1 MSLAEAIDQLGE
13 LATEIKREA
22 FTDDKTSL
30 NSALALHQEGRLNN
44 AGGSE
49 SYVVVFGDL
58 NDFKHINDDY
68 SHEAGD
74 VALRAVGEIIRKI
87 VVEDLAGKA
96 FRRSGDEFVI
106 LLKPESLESFLSDA
120 ASFSNIPFSHNNSEL
135 ITGMSLGYAIGDGK
149 ASFDQLMQRADAACQ
164 IAKRPG
170 TDSCVIWTEDIDI
183 NPLVR
188 IGGWCQR
195 CMAKISCTL
204 PKHNAPTT
212 PTSCPCCGESLQDFQ
227 A

>member
-13 LATEIKREA
+13 LAAEIRREA

-30 NSALALHQEGRLNN
+30 QSALALYQEERLNN
-44 AGGSE
+44 TRRTE
-49 SYVVVFGDL
+49 PYVLIFGDL
-58 NDFKHINDDY
+58 DGFKHINDDY

-74 VALRAVGEIIRKI
+74 VALRAVGEAIRRI
-87 VVEDLAGKA
+87 VIDDLGGKA

-106 LLKPESLESFLSDA
+106 LLNQESLSRFLTTASSFRE
-120 ASFSNIPFSHNNSEL
+120 IPFSHNNRDL

-149 ASFDQLMQRADAACQ
+149 ASFEELLQRADAACQ

-170 TDSCVIWTEDIDI
+170 TDACTAWTEDIET

-188 IGGWCQR
+188 ISGWCDR
-195 CMAKISCTL
+195 CSAKISCTL
-204 PKHNAPTT
+204 PKHIAPPN
-212 PTSCPCCGESLQDFQ
+212 PTSCPCCGESLQ
-227 A
+227 ASEG

>member
-30 NSALALHQEGRLNN
+30 RSALALRQEERLGR
-44 AGGSE
+44 AGAGE
-49 SYVVVFGDL
+49 FNVIVFGDL

-74 VALRAVGEIIRKI
+74 VALRAAGETIRRI
-87 VVEDLAGKA
+87 VIDDLGAKA

-106 LLKPESLESFLSDA
+106 LLKEESLEGFLSTSS
-120 ASFSNIPFSHNNSEL
+120 SFDNIPFSHNERDL
-135 ITGMSLGYAIGDGK
+135 RTEMSFGCAIGDGK
-149 ASFDQLMQRADAACQ
+149 ASFNDLLQRADSACQ
-164 IAKRPG
+164 IAKRLG
-170 TDSCVIWTEDIDI
+170 AGVCVKWTEDIDT

-188 IGGWCQR
+188 IGGWCQK
-195 CMAKISCTL
+195 CSAKISCTL
-204 PKHNAPTT
+204 PKDNAPAK
-212 PTSCPCCGESLQDFQ
+212 PALCPCCGESL
-227 A
+227 

>member
-74 VALRAVGEIIRKI
+74 VALRLIRHRQRSAVRDTGWTRI
-87 VVEDLAGKA
+87 VGCQRAAHGMSCLFKDIPMYS
-96 FRRSGDEFVI
+96 SGG
-106 LLKPESLESFLSDA
+106 LSD
-120 ASFSNIPFSHNNSEL
+120 
-135 ITGMSLGYAIGDGK
+135 IGK
-149 ASFDQLMQRADAACQ
+149 LVR
-164 IAKRPG
+164 RPG
-170 TDSCVIWTEDIDI
+170 I
-183 NPLVR
+183 
-188 IGGWCQR
+188 
-195 CMAKISCTL
+195 
-204 PKHNAPTT
+204 
-212 PTSCPCCGESLQDFQ
+212 
-227 A
+227 

>member
-1 MSLAEAIDQLGE
+1 MSLAEAIDQLGK
-13 LATEIKREA
+13 LAADIRREA

-30 NSALALHQEGRLNN
+30 NSALALRQEERLKN
-44 AGGSE
+44 AGGNE
-49 SYVVVFGDL
+49 SYILIFGDL

-74 VALRAVGEIIRKI
+74 VALRAVGEAIRKI
-87 VVEDLAGKA
+87 VIDDLGGNA

-106 LLKPESLESFLSDA
+106 LLQHESLEGFLST
-120 ASFSNIPFSHNNSEL
+120 ASSFRNIPFSHNSRQL

-149 ASFDQLMQRADAACQ
+149 ASFDELMQRADAACQ

-170 TDSCVIWTEDIDI
+170 ADACVRWTEDIDI

-188 IGGWCQR
+188 IGGWCPK
-195 CMAKISCTL
+195 CIAKISCTL
-204 PKHNAPTT
+204 PKHDAPSK
-212 PTSCPCCGESLQDFQ
+212 PTSCPCCGELLQDLQ